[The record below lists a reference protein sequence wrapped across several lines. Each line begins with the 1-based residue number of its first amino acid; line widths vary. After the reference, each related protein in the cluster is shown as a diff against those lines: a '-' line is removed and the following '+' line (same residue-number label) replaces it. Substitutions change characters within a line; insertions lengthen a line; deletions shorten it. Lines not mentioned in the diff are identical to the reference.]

1 VLTISPF
8 ITAPP
13 VYANAAVTSGLVLNL
28 NGSLPG
34 SSNGTSYNGTTWF
47 DQSGNARNAT
57 AVNSPTYNSSDGS
70 FTFNGTNQYFNLGN
84 ILPFTSAFSIEV
96 TFTPNSVAGFP
107 ALVSRHNGA
116 VAGNYYT
123 GISNSKAAYFVES
136 NPWGTFSSSNLSVGT
151 KYTVT
156 QVYETNKDLT
166 PYLNG
171 VQNGTTVNHPNTL
184 YGGNI
189 DLLVGAKL
197 ENSVA
202 SSFFS
207 GKIHSVRIYNRALTS
222 SEVLQSYNST
232 TCSPASQTSGGY
244 TILSFT
250 STTTCNWSVPTGV
263 TSADVLIVGGGGA
276 GGGGIGG
283 GGGAGEFIETTRS
296 GLTGGSTV
304 TISVGAGGTSN
315 NNWNAGN
322 AGENSQFGSV
332 IAYGGGG
339 GGTNENSLPVASGG
353 PNLGSQS
360 GGGFN
365 NTALTVGTRS
375 DGITGFRNNGGSG
388 SFGGVGSATAGGG
401 GGAGSAGGAGTAS
414 PTQSGGAG
422 GAGKSSSITGTSTFY
437 AAGGGGG
444 VNGAPDTPNGSVA
457 SSAGNPG
464 TGGSGIG
471 GSGGAKANA
480 ANPGNY
486 GNRGDGT
493 GGTVNSNGSAGVANT
508 GSGGGGASN
517 WVSGGAG
524 GSGIVIVRYLS
535 TYTVTYSYES
545 ATAGNSTASAT
556 FTPGGSAITLPTP
569 TRSGY
574 TFSGWYTATSGGS
587 LVGAGGASY
596 SPSGSTAAIT
606 LYAQWSANTNNAI
619 TYDNQGA
626 TTAQTGGSATYT
638 TSAAIATIPTG
649 APLKTGYT
657 FNGWYTASS
666 GGTQVTNGSYTPASP
681 YGGVTLYAQWTINT
695 YSITLNRGANGSGSN
710 QTLTKTYGVTLTL
723 TDTTTANTY
732 FTRTGYTVS
741 GWTTTDGSAQTH
753 ALGGSFTTNAIMT
766 LYPVWVAV
774 PQSITYNSNNGS
786 GSISAT
792 TGNTATTVTLSDGT
806 GFTRT
811 GYTLSRWDTA
821 TAGNGGSYTLGQTN
835 VTMPAGGLTLYAVW
849 SANSVSI
856 TTPSTGLTGT
866 VGTAYSLTL
875 STSGGSGSGTFS
887 IVTGSLPSG
896 VNLNSSTGVI
906 SGTPT
911 ANGTFA
917 ITAQITDANTAVAT
931 TSSFSIAISLATR
944 TLAID
949 VGSYTS
955 TYIMVATPPT
965 LTATASAG
973 TGAKTFTSSTTGV
986 CTVNSSSGL
995 VAFVAAGTCT
1005 ISASI
1010 AADSTYASATS
1021 SSISFTTTLATQT
1034 ITRTSTSPVSPLKS
1048 GTYTPTA
1055 TASSSLTVAITIAS
1069 GSASVCSISAGLVTF
1084 DNPGS
1089 CVIQYNQSGNTN
1101 YAAAAQVT
1109 ETLTIGKLSQTIT
1122 FGLLSN
1128 KTLGSGTVSISA
1140 TTTSTLAVT
1149 FISATSGVCTIVGS
1163 TITLV
1168 AAGTCTIS
1176 ANQSG
1181 DSDYTAASQVQQ
1193 SFTVAATLSITTPS
1207 GVSLQGTYNTTF
1219 TSLTISSTGGA
1230 GTKSFAAT
1238 GSLPAGVTLSSS
1250 GVISGTP
1257 STAGDFSLTVTVT
1270 DANGVTATTS
1280 SFTISIAKG
1289 VSTVA
1294 LSVPTYTYTGSAQ
1307 GPDSVTKSGSSGDV
1321 TYAYVGRGSTTYTS
1335 SSTKPTNV
1343 GTYTVTA
1350 TVAADSNFA
1359 SISTTANFEILSVS
1373 LVITPTI
1380 SATTMPY
1387 GTSAGS
1393 LPTISF
1399 SKSLAVTLTTNPTC
1413 ALYLASDTGYVTVKT
1428 LSSTLAVGSYV
1439 VNCKDAVLPNYT
1451 ITYGSNA
1458 AFSVTKLD
1466 IAQPNAPNLSA
1477 TAGVLKSIAVSWTAA
1492 ANATSYILKMYA
1504 SDGTTLLA
1512 AISVSGSTSKTVTAS
1527 DYSSIADSTNY
1538 KFTITALG
1546 DAVYADSSVSA
1557 ISSAVT
1563 TNSSYTITYSYN
1575 SANGGA
1581 TTVSDSFITGGTAIT
1596 LPTPTK
1602 TGYTFAGWYS
1612 DSGLTISIGAAAAAY
1627 SPTGATTAL
1636 SAYAKW
1642 TANVNIV
1649 TFNANDGS
1657 GTPSTSTQSIIS
1669 GTPTALTS
1677 NTFTRTGH
1685 AFAGWTAAA
1694 NGTGISYTDS
1704 QTVTLTAGMTIYAKW
1719 TANVYNITYAAGSG
1733 GSGTGPATPLTV
1745 SYGATFTTPANTFT
1759 KTGFTFAGWNDGSA
1773 TYLASATYPATGTV
1787 SGNVTLTATWTGN
1800 ICSPTSA
1807 TAGGY
1812 TRYTFT
1818 SITTCY
1824 WDVPVGVSV
1833 VDVLAVA
1840 GGAGGGYAWDNA
1852 GAGGGAGG
1860 QVITTSTTLS
1870 GTVTVSVGQGGAGGT
1885 TTSRTGV
1892 SGTDSS
1898 IGSVTARAGTG
1909 GCAARSAC
1917 SVTTQATALAGA
1929 IGGAGGVG
1937 GASGRGGGGSSTVAL
1952 APTTSTGGTGTS
1964 SNYSGS
1970 PVTYGVG
1977 GAGGTPQA
1985 FGSNAVG
1992 VTASANTGNGGGGA
2006 SAKNSSGDV
2015 NGGAGGSGLIIVRVA
2030 NANIVV
2036 FDANTGSG
2044 TMSDQSILSGT
2055 AIALTSNT
2063 LTKTGYAFAGWNTN
2077 ADGISG
2083 TAYTNGQS
2091 VTITAG
2097 MTLFAKWTLNTYPVA
2112 FDANT
2117 GSGTMG
2123 NQSITHGVATNL
2135 NANLFTRAN
2144 YVFYRWATAANGTGS
2159 TYSNLA
2165 AITLTSGTTL
2175 YAQWTPNT
2183 YVVTYNYDSATAGS
2197 STVSASFTTGGLAL
2211 VLPTPTK
2218 TGYTFA
2224 GWYSDSALTSS
2235 IGLGGTNYSPT
2246 GSTLSLNAYAKWIAV
2261 NYTFTYDGN
2270 SADSGAVP
2278 TETSKQITQ
2287 TATIKANT
2295 GSLIRAGYTFSGWN
2309 TESNGTGANYL
2320 SGSQFTVGSSNVVL
2334 YAKWS
2339 ANTYTVTYN
2348 VNSGIGNAQRSSNNV
2363 TSDSYTTDGSAIA
2376 LPGVGSLER
2385 SGYTFGGWNTSAA
2398 GTGTNRL
2405 ESDSYTTVSDVTF
2418 YVKWNAVT
2426 YSITYNGNTSDGGS
2440 APTPGGYT
2448 TGQASPYV
2456 ILSNTFTKTS
2466 SIFGGWNTASNGT
2479 GTNYSPGA
2487 SITTL
2492 SAVTLYAVWIPQFT
2506 LHYAVNG
2513 GTVTSGSL
2521 PGDTLYTTGASVGPV
2536 FSSLSRNGY
2545 RFDGWTNG
2553 ATTIALNGYFTI
2565 LADSVLT
2572 AKWTAI
2578 NYVISYNSDGGSDAP
2593 ATETKQ
2599 IGQSY
2604 TVGSAVFKP
2613 GYNFTGWWNG
2623 SSLVGA
2629 DAVIVMGSNNITY
2642 TAQWA
2647 AEVYRIAYDW
2657 NGGRGTAV
2665 SDISYTFGTP
2675 AITLPLVED
2684 RVKDGYTFAGWSQ
2697 SLSGSLLNST
2707 YIPSQ
2712 SRTLYAQ
2719 WSIGNF
2725 TITYDAGRGNITNSS
2740 VAVLN
2745 GGSTVLPLPTRANF
2759 VFTGWYTA
2767 SSGGTLLG
2775 SNGSSFTP
2783 TSSQTVY
2790 ARWIQSSL
2798 YGITDSLSRIGSIV
2812 TADNVAN
2819 SFSGANSN
2827 SSVVVSIPANA
2838 FVAGTT
2844 INFDLVGNSSRALG
2858 LLNNVNYL
2866 ISIAVSWLTGD
2877 ETVPDT
2883 APGKPFSVTISN
2895 ATIKAGAS
2903 AYAIVNNVS
2912 TPLGTATQ
2920 DGTITVSIT
2929 SDPEIVVAAT
2939 KPNAPT
2945 SISATSNGNQQ
2956 SVISWSAPISTGG
2969 SAISGY
2975 TVTANTGATCTSVST
2990 SCTISSLS
2998 NGTTYSFTVT
3008 ATNSVGTSEASL
3020 SASATTASLYSV
3032 AFNAKGGT
3040 AVSSGSF
3047 LTAATV
3053 SEPTAPTRAGYAFA
3067 GWSATDGGSAEYF
3080 PYSPNV
3086 TNNITMYARWD
3097 ALDNAVSFNS
3107 KGGSTIGDS
3116 TFPSGGTVAAPGEP
3130 SRSGYTFAGW
3140 SATDGGSAITFPYA
3154 PRVVSD
3160 ITLFAN
3166 WNLMSSGSSG
3176 SVSGSA
3182 NTGSTNVIVV
3192 APVTVTGSMATLVPT
3207 VEISVPVSSSTSK
3220 PVGIKIDSASAKF
3233 ITSAKVV
3240 DGKIVITPETGFSG
3254 KKSVT
3259 ITITQNGIDRT
3270 IQIPLTVLPEV
3281 VSKPVVTPVSAY
3293 KSMITWSKSPN
3304 ANSYK
3309 VYLDGKRIC
3318 STSTNNCSVARVLG
3332 PESNIEI
3339 VSNGGDRTISEKIG
3353 ADFKQS
3359 KPVVIG
3365 RIYSASM
3372 QKADLNNLDTKA
3384 LDKVAALIKSQGFS
3398 TVVISNITTSQSA
3411 SALASA
3417 RIAAIKKYITEKVG
3431 DAEIAFEVSTSSKRT
3446 YFNNIS
3452 LKG

>member
-1 VLTISPF
+1 MI
-8 ITAPP
+8 
-13 VYANAAVTSGLVLNL
+13 
-28 NGSLPG
+28 
-34 SSNGTSYNGTTWF
+34 
-47 DQSGNARNAT
+47 
-57 AVNSPTYNSSDGS
+57 
-70 FTFNGTNQYFNLGN
+70 
-84 ILPFTSAFSIEV
+84 
-96 TFTPNSVAGFP
+96 
-107 ALVSRHNGA
+107 
-116 VAGNYYT
+116 
-123 GISNSKAAYFVES
+123 
-136 NPWGTFSSSNLSVGT
+136 
-151 KYTVT
+151 
-156 QVYETNKDLT
+156 
-166 PYLNG
+166 
-171 VQNGTTVNHPNTL
+171 
-184 YGGNI
+184 
-189 DLLVGAKL
+189 
-197 ENSVA
+197 
-202 SSFFS
+202 
-207 GKIHSVRIYNRALTS
+207 
-222 SEVLQSYNST
+222 
-232 TCSPASQTSGGY
+232 
-244 TILSFT
+244 
-250 STTTCNWSVPTGV
+250 
-263 TSADVLIVGGGGA
+263 
-276 GGGGIGG
+276 
-283 GGGAGEFIETTRS
+283 
-296 GLTGGSTV
+296 
-304 TISVGAGGTSN
+304 
-315 NNWNAGN
+315 
-322 AGENSQFGSV
+322 
-332 IAYGGGG
+332 
-339 GGTNENSLPVASGG
+339 
-353 PNLGSQS
+353 
-360 GGGFN
+360 
-365 NTALTVGTRS
+365 
-375 DGITGFRNNGGSG
+375 
-388 SFGGVGSATAGGG
+388 
-401 GGAGSAGGAGTAS
+401 
-414 PTQSGGAG
+414 
-422 GAGKSSSITGTSTFY
+422 
-437 AAGGGGG
+437 
-444 VNGAPDTPNGSVA
+444 
-457 SSAGNPG
+457 
-464 TGGSGIG
+464 
-471 GSGGAKANA
+471 
-480 ANPGNY
+480 
-486 GNRGDGT
+486 
-493 GGTVNSNGSAGVANT
+493 
-508 GSGGGGASN
+508 
-517 WVSGGAG
+517 
-524 GSGIVIVRYLS
+524 
-535 TYTVTYSYES
+535 
-545 ATAGNSTASAT
+545 
-556 FTPGGSAITLPTP
+556 
-569 TRSGY
+569 
-574 TFSGWYTATSGGS
+574 
-587 LVGAGGASY
+587 
-596 SPSGSTAAIT
+596 
-606 LYAQWSANTNNAI
+606 
-619 TYDNQGA
+619 
-626 TTAQTGGSATYT
+626 
-638 TSAAIATIPTG
+638 
-649 APLKTGYT
+649 
-657 FNGWYTASS
+657 
-666 GGTQVTNGSYTPASP
+666 
-681 YGGVTLYAQWTINT
+681 
-695 YSITLNRGANGSGSN
+695 
-710 QTLTKTYGVTLTL
+710 
-723 TDTTTANTY
+723 
-732 FTRTGYTVS
+732 
-741 GWTTTDGSAQTH
+741 
-753 ALGGSFTTNAIMT
+753 
-766 LYPVWVAV
+766 
-774 PQSITYNSNNGS
+774 
-786 GSISAT
+786 
-792 TGNTATTVTLSDGT
+792 
-806 GFTRT
+806 
-811 GYTLSRWDTA
+811 
-821 TAGNGGSYTLGQTN
+821 
-835 VTMPAGGLTLYAVW
+835 
-849 SANSVSI
+849 
-856 TTPSTGLTGT
+856 
-866 VGTAYSLTL
+866 
-875 STSGGSGSGTFS
+875 
-887 IVTGSLPSG
+887 
-896 VNLNSSTGVI
+896 
-906 SGTPT
+906 
-911 ANGTFA
+911 
-917 ITAQITDANTAVAT
+917 
-931 TSSFSIAISLATR
+931 
-944 TLAID
+944 
-949 VGSYTS
+949 
-955 TYIMVATPPT
+955 ATPPT

-973 TGAKTFTSSTTGV
+973 TGAKTFTSSTLSI
-986 CTVNSSSGL
+986 CTVDSSSGL

-1021 SSISFTTTLATQT
+1021 SSISFTTTLASQT

-1069 GSASVCSISAGLVTF
+1069 GSASVCSIAAGLVTF

-1101 YAAAAQVT
+1101 YSAAAQVT

-1122 FGLLSN
+1122 FGSLSN

-1149 FISATSGVCTIVGS
+1149 FSSATAGVCTIVGS

-1168 AAGTCTIS
+1168 AAGTCTIN

-1181 DSDYTAASQVQQ
+1181 DSDYTAASQLQQ

-1207 GVSLQGTYNTTF
+1207 GAGLQGTYNTAF

-1270 DANGVTATTS
+1270 DANAVTATTS

-1289 VSTVA
+1289 VSTVS
-1294 LSVPTYTYTGSAQ
+1294 LSVPTYTYTGADQ
-1307 GPDSVTKSGSSGDV
+1307 GPDSVTKSGSSGAV
-1321 TYAYVGRGSTTYTS
+1321 TYVYAGRGSTTYAS
-1335 SSTKPTNV
+1335 SGTKPTNV

-1359 SISTTANFEILSVS
+1359 SVSTTANFEILSVS

-1380 SATTMPY
+1380 SAATMPY

-1439 VNCKDAVLPNYT
+1439 VNCKDAVLANYT

-1512 AISVSGSTSKTVTAS
+1512 TISVSGSTSKTVTAS
-1527 DYSSIADSTNY
+1527 DYSSIADGTNY
-1538 KFTITALG
+1538 KFTVTALG
-1546 DAVYADSSVSA
+1546 DAVYADSIASS
-1557 ISSAVT
+1557 ISTAVT

-1596 LPTPTK
+1596 LPSPIK

-1642 TANVNIV
+1642 TANVNTV

-1657 GTPSTSTQSIIS
+1657 GTPATSTQSITS

-1685 AFAGWTAAA
+1685 TFAGWTGAA

-1719 TANVYNITYAAGSG
+1719 NANVYNITYAAGSG

-1745 SYGATFTTPANTFT
+1745 SYGATFITPANTFT

-1787 SGNVTLTATWTGN
+1787 SGSVTLTATWTGN
-1800 ICSPTSA
+1800 ICSPNSS

-1818 SITTCY
+1818 STTTCF
-1824 WDVPVGVSV
+1824 WDVPAGVST

-1840 GGAGGGYAWDNA
+1840 GGAGGGYAWDNT

-1885 TTSRTGV
+1885 TASRTG
-1892 SGTDSS
+1892 GAGADSS
-1898 IGSVTARAGTG
+1898 IGTVTARAGTG

-1917 SVTTQATALAGA
+1917 SVTTQATALTGA

-1952 APTTSTGGTGTS
+1952 APTTTTGGTGTS

-1970 PVTYGVG
+1970 SVTYGVG

-2030 NANIVV
+2030 NANTVV

-2055 AIALTSNT
+2055 ATALTSNT

-2097 MTLFAKWTLNTYPVA
+2097 MTLFAKWTLNTYSVA

-2197 STVSASFTTGGLAL
+2197 STASASFTTGGLAL

-2235 IGLGGTNYSPT
+2235 IGVGGANYSPT

-2295 GSLIRAGYTFSGWN
+2295 GSLIRVGYTFSGWN

-2320 SGSQFTVGSSNVVL
+2320 SGSQFTVGSSNIVL

-2348 VNSGIGNAQRSSNNV
+2348 VNGGTGNAKRSSNNV

-2398 GTGTNRL
+2398 GTGTNRVEADL
-2405 ESDSYTTVSDVTF
+2405 YTTVSDVTF
-2418 YVKWNAVT
+2418 YAKWNAVT

-2440 APTPGGYT
+2440 APTTGGYT
-2448 TGQASPYV
+2448 TGQTSPYV

-2536 FSSLSRNGY
+2536 FSSLSRTGY

-2578 NYVISYNSDGGSDAP
+2578 NYAISYNSDGGSDAP

-2629 DAVIVMGSNNITY
+2629 DAVMVMGSNNITY

-2647 AEVYRIAYDW
+2647 AKVYRISYDW

-2665 SDISYTFGTP
+2665 SDVSYTFGTP

-2725 TITYDAGRGNITNSS
+2725 TITYDAGRGTITNSS

-2759 VFTGWYTA
+2759 VFTGWATA
-2767 SSGGTLLG
+2767 SSGGTSLG

-2858 LLNNVNYL
+2858 VLNNVNYL

-2883 APGKPFSVTISN
+2883 APGKPISVTISN

-2903 AYAIVNNVS
+2903 AYAIINNVS

-2956 SVISWSAPISTGG
+2956 SVISWSAPSSTGG

-2998 NGTTYSFTVT
+2998 NGTPYSFTVT

-3053 SEPTAPTRAGYAFA
+3053 SEPTASTRAGYAFA

-3130 SRSGYTFAGW
+3130 TRSGYTFAGW
-3140 SATDGGSAITFPYA
+3140 SATDGGNAITFPYA

-3160 ITLFAN
+3160 ITLFAK
-3166 WNLMSSGSSG
+3166 WNLVNSGSSG

-3182 NTGSTNVIVV
+3182 NTGSTNAIVV
-3192 APVTVTGSMATLVPT
+3192 APVTVTGSMAALVPT
-3207 VEISVPVSSSTSK
+3207 VEISIPINSSTSK

-3233 ITSAKVV
+3233 ISSANVV
-3240 DGKIVITPETGFSG
+3240 DGKIVLTPETGFSG

-3259 ITITQNGIDRT
+3259 ITVTQNGIDRT
-3270 IQIPLTVLPEV
+3270 IQIPLTVLPEA

-3332 PESNIEI
+3332 PGSNIEI

-3365 RIYSASM
+3365 RIYSATM
-3372 QKADLNNLDTKA
+3372 QKADLNKLDTKA

-3411 SALASA
+3411 SPLASA

-3431 DAEIAFEVSTSSKRT
+3431 DAEISFEVSTSSKRT